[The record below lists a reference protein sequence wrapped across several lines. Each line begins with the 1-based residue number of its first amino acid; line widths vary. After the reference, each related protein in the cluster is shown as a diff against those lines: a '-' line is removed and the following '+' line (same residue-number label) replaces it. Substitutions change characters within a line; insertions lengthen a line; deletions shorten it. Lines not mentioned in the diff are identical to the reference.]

1 LGYTFFV
8 AKVEKQDPLG
18 EALHFL
24 RMSGV
29 SYCRSD
35 FTGPWGLFLPLAE
48 GCARFHLVV
57 SGTAVLRDG
66 NETLKLETGDLVLIP
81 HGGGH
86 YLLDDPASPVAQ
98 LEDLN
103 PEHENERY
111 CLFRHGGGGA
121 LTQLV
126 CVKLRFDHPAAYQLI
141 AQLPKVIHV
150 KAANSHEMVWL
161 DAILRFIAS
170 EAKGLRLGGDTVL
183 TRLADILIIQ
193 TIRWWIEHQATMQPG
208 WLAALRDAR
217 IGRAITL
224 IHHDPGRAWT
234 VGSLA
239 SEVAM
244 SRSSFADRFTEMLG
258 EPVMSYVTRWRM
270 YTALTILRQESAD
283 IGELA
288 TRLGYTSEAAFN
300 RTFKRVIGMTPGV
313 ARGNQ

>member
-35 FTGPWGLFLPLAE
+35 FTAPWGLFLPLAE

-66 NETLKLETGDLVLIP
+66 NETLKLETGDLILIP

-103 PEHENERY
+103 PEHGKERY

-141 AQLPKVIHV
+141 ALLPKVIHL
-150 KAANSHEMVWL
+150 KAANSHEKRCKREWKKNP
-161 DAILRFIAS
+161 AS
-170 EAKGLRLGGDTVL
+170 PPPR
-183 TRLADILIIQ
+183 
-193 TIRWWIEHQATMQPG
+193 
-208 WLAALRDAR
+208 
-217 IGRAITL
+217 
-224 IHHDPGRAWT
+224 
-234 VGSLA
+234 
-239 SEVAM
+239 AM
-244 SRSSFADRFTEMLG
+244 SFT
-258 EPVMSYVTRWRM
+258 R
-270 YTALTILRQESAD
+270 
-283 IGELA
+283 
-288 TRLGYTSEAAFN
+288 RLNLF
-300 RTFKRVIGMTPGV
+300 
-313 ARGNQ
+313 